1 MRKASNYLYL
11 IGTIL
16 TLMAL
21 PIFVATIAVAFGI
34 SNSNFTQNM
43 IELIND
49 GKVNPG
55 DISGTVEEQA
65 LTIQSYYRTAGII
78 FSVFGALNL
87 AKFIVAI
94 TAKRSNEN
102 PFHISVLV
110 LSILTVGPL
119 LILASIF
126 AIVMNKKEGEVEE
139 ISASY

>member
-34 SNSNFTQNM
+34 SNSNFTQNI

-55 DISGTVEEQA
+55 DIPGTVEEQA

-102 PFHISVLV
+102 PFHITVLV
-110 LSILTVGPL
+110 LSIVTIGPL

-139 ISASY
+139 INASY

>member
-1 MRKASNYLYL
+1 MRKASNCLYL

-21 PIFVATIAVAFGI
+21 PIFVAMIAVSFGI
-34 SNSNFTQNM
+34 SNPNFTQN
-43 IELIND
+43 LINGINNGD
-49 GKVNPG
+49 INPG
-55 DISGTVEEQA
+55 NIPGTVEEQA
-65 LTIQSYYRTAGII
+65 ATIQSYFKTYGIV

-87 AKFIVAI
+87 AKFIIAI

-139 ISASY
+139 INASY